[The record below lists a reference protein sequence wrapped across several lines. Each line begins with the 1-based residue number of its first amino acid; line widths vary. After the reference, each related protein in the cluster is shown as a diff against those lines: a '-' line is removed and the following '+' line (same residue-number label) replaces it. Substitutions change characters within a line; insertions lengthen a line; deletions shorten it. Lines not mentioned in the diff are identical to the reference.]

1 MAVDEPPT
9 RIRQVLE
16 ERLGMETASYLMD
29 RPPGGW
35 SNLVTTEVLDLR
47 LELNRSEMREEF
59 ALVRS
64 EMREEFAS
72 VRTEMRE
79 EFASVRTEMREEFAL
94 VRSEMKELEIVLHKG
109 LARFALQMSAVLVSG
124 MAVMGAAFGILSRV

>member
-16 ERLGMETASYLMD
+16 ERLGMETASYLME

-47 LELNRSEMREEF
+47 LEL
-59 ALVRS
+59 VRS
-64 EMREEFAS
+64 EMREEFS
-72 VRTEMRE
+72 
-79 EFASVRTEMREEFAL
+79 L

>member
-1 MAVDEPPT
+1 
-9 RIRQVLE
+9 
-16 ERLGMETASYLMD
+16 METASYLMD

-47 LELNRSEMREEF
+47 LELI
-59 ALVRS
+59 RS

-72 VRTEMRE
+72 VRGEMRE
-79 EFASVRTEMREEFAL
+79 EFSL